1 MCLCNALLDASPTPS
16 SSFSSHPRIL
26 SWQRDLPT
34 GSKTINVIVYFKGFV
49 GPNTLTSGVCSL
61 AVKRSSVYG
70 EMLRA
75 LSVECLDLHLVPM
88 MQILVADV
96 EKRIHDSLRFYLLV
110 SLSTSPVSREII
122 I

>member
-1 MCLCNALLDASPTPS
+1 MCLCNDLLDASPTPS
-16 SSFSSHPRIL
+16 SSFPSHPRIIY
-26 SWQRDLPT
+26 WQRDLPR
-34 GSKTINVIVYFKGFV
+34 GSKTINAIVYFKGFV

-75 LSVECLDLHLVPM
+75 LSVEYLDLHLVPM
-88 MQILVADV
+88 VQIIVADV
-96 EKRIHDSLRFYLLV
+96 EKRIHDSLLFYLLV
-110 SLSTSPVSREII
+110 SLSTSPASREII